1 VDGQD
6 HGVLRVVVLFPEL
19 LGTYGDAGNGL
30 VLAQRARRRGT
41 QCELMSVGLHDPL
54 PDGDV
59 YLLGGGEDGPQR
71 LACDLLARSSFAER
85 IGDGV
90 HVVAVCAGLQLLGH
104 SFCVEGDDEYA
115 GLGVVDV
122 VTRRG
127 TTRSV
132 GEMAVDVDG
141 RLLVGFENHGGRTI
155 LGAGLPPLGK
165 MVHGRGNDGA
175 VDGFR
180 TGSIWATYAHG
191 PVLAMNP
198 WFCDEVLSSVLGRT
212 LEPLHGAA
220 DLLYAQRCAVLSPR
234 SRA

>member
-1 VDGQD
+1 MDGED
-6 HGVLRVVVLFPEL
+6 DGVLRVVVLFPEL

-41 QCELMSVGLHDPL
+41 ECELVSVGLHDPL
-54 PDGDV
+54 PDADI

-141 RLLVGFENHGGRTI
+141 RLLVASRITAGERPSARESRRWARWSMAGATTARSTGFAPDRSGR
-155 LGAGLPPLGK
+155 
-165 MVHGRGNDGA
+165 
-175 VDGFR
+175 R
-180 TGSIWATYAHG
+180 T
-191 PVLAMNP
+191 
-198 WFCDEVLSSVLGRT
+198 RT
-212 LEPLHGAA
+212 
-220 DLLYAQRCAVLSPR
+220 DRCWP
-234 SRA
+234 